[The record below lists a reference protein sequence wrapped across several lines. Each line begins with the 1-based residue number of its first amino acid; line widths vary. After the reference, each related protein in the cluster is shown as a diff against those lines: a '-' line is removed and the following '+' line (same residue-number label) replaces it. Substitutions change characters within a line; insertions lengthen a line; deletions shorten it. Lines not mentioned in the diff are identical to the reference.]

1 MNFKRFNAD
10 HSAHIEEMMD
20 LVEMESIHVWC
31 VISQSKGG
39 ISIILPEYDF
49 IRQRLCDHRLYEF
62 PKGQVK
68 NGNVSFG
75 LTFEVDDETPAPDG
89 NIITFPNDTQWL
101 CNLIAMIVNEISEA
115 VDAYL
120 NLIEEFIPY
129 STPLEALTSDRNLN
143 LLQTPL
149 IGNGHA

>member
-31 VISQSKGG
+31 VVSRLRGG
-39 ISIILPEYDF
+39 ISIILPEYEF
-49 IRQRLCDHRLYEF
+49 IRQRLYDHRLYEF
-62 PKGQVK
+62 PKRQAK

-101 CNLIAMIVNEISEA
+101 HNLIAMVGNEISEV

-129 STPLEALTSDRNLN
+129 STPLEVLTSDKNLN
-143 LLQTPL
+143 LLQSPL
-149 IGNGHA
+149 IGNDYA